1 MECLTLLRHPD
12 SSDSYGVQCR
22 SLSFS
27 LCRGFGSDK
36 LDFGNA
42 TLACIPSFQL
52 DRLQAVMNAA
62 ARLLFQ
68 TNRYDH
74 ITPLLRRLHWLR
86 VPQRISFK
94 LAVMMYQC
102 VRGLGPAYLTDA
114 IQPVAIDS
122 RSTSPAVIVDVGIG
136 RSIYTTVLLSANDRF
151 PSPRQEHGTVCQLK

>member
-114 IQPVAIDS
+114 IQPVAMIPGRHRLRS
-122 RSTSPAVIVDVGIG
+122 SSTSALDVSSTRLSYCRRTIVS
-136 RSIYTTVLLSANDRF
+136 RR
-151 PSPRQEHGTVCQLK
+151 RGTNMEQFAS